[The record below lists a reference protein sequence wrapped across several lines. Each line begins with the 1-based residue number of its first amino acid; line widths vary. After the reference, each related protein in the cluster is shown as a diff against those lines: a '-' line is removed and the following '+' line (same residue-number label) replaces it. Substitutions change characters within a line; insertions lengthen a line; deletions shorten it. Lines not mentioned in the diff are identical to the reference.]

1 MDRHA
6 VGALLVTILLVFAGC
21 ASDAGS
27 QTQAG
32 ANGSSSGNGHQATA
46 TSLSQAEN
54 NSSGNGIGSASSS
67 VVTNGSFEIHS
78 INVGQGD
85 STLVIGP
92 SNQTM
97 LIDTGDYSDNGE
109 IVLNYLKS
117 HDITHIDYLVSTHA
131 DADHIG
137 GNAEVIEYYES
148 EGDGIGAVYDPGI
161 TSSSQTY
168 QDYLDAVEKY
178 NVTLYET
185 HAGDNIL
192 FEGVQTQV
200 LNPPEQYINDE
211 DRNEN
216 SIVLQLTFGQT
227 SFVLPGDIEE
237 TGESHFTNEYGSQL
251 NSTILKAAHHGSGGS
266 STDQFLNAVSPTV
279 ALISSAYDSQYGHPQ
294 PETLKRLADHDIEA
308 YWTAT
313 HGNIVL
319 TSNGST
325 IEIATQ
331 QEAPTEPTA
340 VRDGDPIE
348 PSSDKPVTHRETI
361 QVGSGTPQTVSGNAT
376 NPATET
382 PTSADPSTSTI
393 ATDGGADTS
402 SALAVKTV
410 HADADGDESEN
421 LNDEYIVFENTGST
435 SLDISGWT
443 IEDESSHSYT
453 VPSETTIDAGETLTL
468 HTGEGSDTD
477 LDLYWGSGN
486 AIWNNGGDTIT
497 VTSDNGEEVLSEE
510 YT

>member
-6 VGALLVTILLVFAGC
+6 VGVVLVAILLVFAGC

-32 ANGSSSGNGHQATA
+32 ANGSSGGNGNQATA
-46 TSLSQAEN
+46 TPLSQSEN
-54 NSSGNGIGSASSS
+54 NSSTHGTGSSSS
-67 VVTNGSFEIHS
+67 VATNGSFEVHS

-85 STLVIGP
+85 STLIIGP

-97 LIDTGDYSDNGE
+97 LIDTGDYSDSGE
-109 IVLNYLKS
+109 IVLDYLKS

-137 GNAEVIEYYES
+137 GNAEVIEYYETQAN
-148 EGDGIGAVYDPGI
+148 GIGTVYDPGI

-185 HAGDNIL
+185 YASDKIP

-200 LNPPEQYINDE
+200 LSPPEAYIDSE

-216 SIVLQLTFGQT
+216 SIVLKLTFGQT

-237 TGESHFTNEYGSQL
+237 TGEGHLTSEYDNQL
-251 NSTILKAAHHGSGGS
+251 NSTFLKAAHHGSGGS
-266 STDQFLNAVSPTV
+266 STDSFLDAVSPTV
-279 ALISSAYDSQYGHPQ
+279 ALISSAYDSEYGHPA
-294 PETLKRLADHDIEA
+294 PEALQRLADHNVEA

-319 TSNGST
+319 TSDGST
-325 IEIATQ
+325 IDIATQ

-340 VRDGDPIE
+340 VRDGE
-348 PSSDKPVTHRETI
+348 PVEPGSEKPVTQRATI
-361 QVGSGTPQTVSGNAT
+361 EVGSSTPQTVSGNRT
-376 NPATET
+376 DTET
-382 PTSADPSTSTI
+382 PTPADPSTSTI
-393 ATDGGADTS
+393 ETDGGTDTS
-402 SALAVKTV
+402 SALAVQTV
-410 HADADGDESEN
+410 HADAEGDESEN
-421 LNDEYIVFENTGST
+421 LNDEYIVFGNTGST
-435 SLDISGWT
+435 SLDMAGWT

-453 VPSETTIDAGETLTL
+453 VPEGTTINAGESLTL

-477 LDLYWGSGN
+477 SDLYWGSGS

-497 VTSDNGEEVLSEE
+497 VTSDDGQEVLSEA
-510 YT
+510 Y